1 MTLSY
6 LVLDTGTEFI
16 AISEQEK
23 LTSFEY
29 GQFSLSVC
37 NTDYE
42 NNERRINEYIYKHQD
57 IKEAIV
63 HCISSVYL
71 NWEQVNYIADMIT
84 EEIVVN
90 SDMNSVVTIPEIYT
104 NKELHHHIR
113 KMLQRDSQAFESN
126 IQDELSTVILN
137 QSVIMFEGVPM
148 TGYYFNSIKDF
159 MIIDIQR
166 FLLSGHLV
174 KECERCKCLFIPS
187 RKSDKYCKLLNMERL
202 SCGELAHR
210 NRNKTEF
217 ERLREKARGM
227 QSYSLRN
234 DSTVKKY
241 DVTILSQM
249 YDDWSIECAK
259 QYKKYKAKDDIEG
272 FTLWIEKTKYT
283 ALRIEKEYKKR
294 VRQKNIA
301 EG

>member
-1 MTLSY
+1 MALSY
-6 LVLDTGTEFI
+6 LILDTGTEFV

-37 NTDYE
+37 NTDYQE
-42 NNERRINEYIYKHQD
+42 NEKRINEHIYKHQD
-57 IKEAIV
+57 IKESIV

-71 NWEQVNYIADMIT
+71 NWEQLNYIADMIT

-90 SDMNSVVTIPEIYT
+90 SDMNGEVTIPEIYT

-113 KMLQRDSQAFESN
+113 KMLQRDAQAFESN

-148 TGYYFNSIKDF
+148 TGYYLNSIKDF

-174 KECERCKCLFIPS
+174 KECEHC
-187 RKSDKYCKLLNMERL
+187 
-202 SCGELAHR
+202 
-210 NRNKTEF
+210 
-217 ERLREKARGM
+217 
-227 QSYSLRN
+227 
-234 DSTVKKY
+234 
-241 DVTILSQM
+241 
-249 YDDWSIECAK
+249 
-259 QYKKYKAKDDIEG
+259 
-272 FTLWIEKTKYT
+272 
-283 ALRIEKEYKKR
+283 KR
-294 VRQKNIA
+294 VMSASRRSD
-301 EG
+301 E